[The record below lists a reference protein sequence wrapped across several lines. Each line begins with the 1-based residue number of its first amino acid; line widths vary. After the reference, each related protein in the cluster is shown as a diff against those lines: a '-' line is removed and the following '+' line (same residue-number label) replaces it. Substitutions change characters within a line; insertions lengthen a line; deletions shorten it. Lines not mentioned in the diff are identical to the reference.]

1 MNRHELNSPASF
13 VSIAPKNK
21 LMLGYV
27 YLLTNKKQLG
37 DHTVAEM
44 TQM

>member
-1 MNRHELNSPASF
+1 
-13 VSIAPKNK
+13 
-21 LMLGYV
+21 MLGYV